1 MRKLFVVC
9 AAVLCLSG
17 AVLAQNDPTAPAA
30 STQPMSVTLSGG
42 QGRHRSMG
50 GDDFPWQVGMN
61 FLYQRYDL
69 SGNNTGLMGFQ
80 TSVAKYLGD
89 SVFGLEGAASASW
102 GTISTG
108 PTFNVKENVVFYG
121 GGVRIAPRGRKLTP
135 WVHGLFGGEHVRVTQ
150 QVGPASFNGFAL
162 MVGGGIDWKF
172 SSRMAFR
179 VQVDYLAPRI
189 NGVWQ
194 NTINVGGGIVVS
206 F

>member
-1 MRKLFVVC
+1 MRKLLVLC
-9 AAVLCLSG
+9 AAILCLSG

-50 GDDFPWQVGMN
+50 SDDFPWQVGMN

-69 SGNNTGLMGFQ
+69 SGNNDGLMGFQ
-80 TSVAKYLGD
+80 SSVAKYLGD
-89 SVFGLEGAASASW
+89 SMFGIEASASATW
-102 GTISTG
+102 GKITPLI
-108 PTFNVKENVVFYG
+108 KENVVFYG
-121 GGVRIAPRGRKLTP
+121 GGVRIAPRGRRLTP
-135 WVHGLFGGEHVRVTQ
+135 WFHALFGGEHVRISQ
-150 QVGPASFNGFAL
+150 GIGPASFNGFAFQ
-162 MVGGGIDWKF
+162 VGGGVDWKF

-179 VQVDYLAPRI
+179 VQVDYLGPRI
-189 NGVWQ
+189 SGVWQ